1 MERTTMTFYRYNALD
16 AAAYFKWSGITSEM
30 ERTYLDLLFQM
41 REQILA
47 RPLAKDFET
56 FANAVFREM
65 YHLWARGFENEF
77 SDVNFI
83 AGDGSVAL
91 FCEQE
96 FLALESYMKLL
107 SLHLI
112 LAENLP
118 YIRINFVGLP
128 LVLGI
133 EGDFD
138 AYEKNVAVA
147 AEMLSLSAKDD
158 RGTDFNLSL
167 GIPNIFLCL
176 SLKDDFRKK
185 LFGAGG
191 YRVKRNNDYQ
201 EKMRVLR
208 EKSRLEEDARA
219 VFEATDRRKDR
230 KIVEPIPS
238 KFPSAGVSVTVF
250 HTEPHPGLSGIAPV
264 SVSGGTT
271 AANPEKDTSPDLTG
285 AKPRNLAVKKPRGV
299 SPGTKPSATAVKAS
313 KTAADP
319 AAMPKTAAKPEKQ
332 GV

>member
-1 MERTTMTFYRYNALD
+1 MTFYRYNALD
-16 AAAYFKWSGITSEM
+16 AAAYFKWSGIPSEM
-30 ERTYLDLLFQM
+30 ERTYLDLMFQM

-56 FANAVFREM
+56 FAKAVFREM

-83 AGDGSVAL
+83 AEDSAVAL

-133 EGDFD
+133 EGDFA

-147 AEMLSLSAKDD
+147 AEMLRLSARDD
-158 RGTDFNLSL
+158 RGNDFNLSL
-167 GIPNIFLCL
+167 GIPNNFLCL
-176 SLKDDFRKK
+176 SLKEDFRKE

-201 EKMRVLR
+201 EKMRILR
-208 EKSRLEEDARA
+208 EKSKQEEDARR

-230 KIVEPIPS
+230 KIAEPSPS
-238 KFPSAGVSVTVF
+238 RPVSAGVAVTVSQA
-250 HTEPHPGLSGIAPV
+250 EPQAEPSG
-264 SVSGGTT
+264 T
-271 AANPEKDTSPDLTG
+271 AHVPEDARKVPTDSAQPAIPA
-285 AKPRNLAVKKPRGV
+285 AKPRKPARPKKAGAVKSPKKPDV
-299 SPGTKPSATAVKAS
+299 EPSEPAV
-313 KTAADP
+313 
-319 AAMPKTAAKPEKQ
+319 
-332 GV
+332 